1 MTIVFPKH
9 FVVVLG
15 LVYFSLEILT
25 IKNDHVSDLVSLKY
39 FVVVLGLLV
48 LILTGTIIGMTQ
60 VKHICTSIDI
70 LYLGLIFLSLRFA
83 SDH

>member
-1 MTIVFPKH
+1 MKILTIENDH
-9 FVVVLG
+9 C
-15 LVYFSLEILT
+15 FSEILCGGPWPYEGYHIFLIGNLT

-60 VKHICTSIDI
+60 VSI
-70 LYLGLIFLSLRFA
+70 YMHF
-83 SDH
+83 